1 MGYRP
6 WGPKE
11 LDMTEHACSHTGI
24 QYSWKKGTRGL
35 LLWKE
40 CQDRFSEDKVYIYAS
55 FCVRMGGWGNNSID
69 FNFVLRTS

>member
-24 QYSWKKGTRGL
+24 QYSWKKGTRDL

-40 CQDRFSEDKVYIYAS
+40 CQERFSEDKVYIIC
-55 FCVRMGGWGNNSID
+55 FLLCKNGWVGE
-69 FNFVLRTS
+69 